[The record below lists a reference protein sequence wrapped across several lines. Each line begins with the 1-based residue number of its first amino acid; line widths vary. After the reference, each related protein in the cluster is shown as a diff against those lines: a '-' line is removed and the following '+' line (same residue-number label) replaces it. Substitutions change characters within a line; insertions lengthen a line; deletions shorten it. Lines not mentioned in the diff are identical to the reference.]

1 MTPTQSQ
8 LNAWQPGVLADA
20 GAGLNAMA
28 QNLSADA
35 RKMFN
40 SVHAMGGN
48 GAWRGVAQA
57 SAETAVEAQTVAAW
71 KVVTLLE
78 GTSDI
83 LGAGAREMRGR
94 REYLHSL
101 LEAASADGMTV
112 DDGWTVHSPGGTVS
126 AVDSKELLNVR
137 TYLQL
142 KINDAVAAIDKADSD
157 LAQRIR
163 NRLAAEGRT
172 FEDSVNQQKQW
183 AAVEATTVASIV
195 DGVNSA
201 GQPIKTIAMV
211 DGSKQVMTQTLGSDG
226 YDLNNLRPMTE
237 TQSFDKSG
245 APLSKTELYAP
256 DHAGM
261 TRMYTHYETG
271 MEIEVVTDFG
281 GKQSTTITAPHRS
294 RFG

>member
-1 MTPTQSQ
+1 
-8 LNAWQPGVLADA
+8 
-20 GAGLNAMA
+20 
-28 QNLSADA
+28 
-35 RKMFN
+35 
-40 SVHAMGGN
+40 
-48 GAWRGVAQA
+48 
-57 SAETAVEAQTVAAW
+57 
-71 KVVTLLE
+71 
-78 GTSDI
+78 
-83 LGAGAREMRGR
+83 
-94 REYLHSL
+94 
-101 LEAASADGMTV
+101 MTV

-172 FEDSVNQQKQW
+172 FEDAVNQQKQW

-271 MEIEVVTDFG
+271 MEIEVVTDSG
-281 GKQSTTITAPHRS
+281 GKQSTTITAPHREPV
-294 RFG
+294 RVEGTFLLIPT